1 MAIDFPDNSPNGEVF
16 VDSESATKWVYNL
29 RDNSWTLIGSG
40 MTGGL
45 NYIGGIEI
53 QKSIVDNNI
62 SPQAG
67 DIYTVNDGGF
77 CHPNYDQNLNGLDIS
92 VGQGV
97 IFDGQYWST
106 RVEGTSPFTRNISE
120 GRIFP
125 VHGGDDLD
133 MEPDGDYI
141 LETLPKLPD

>member
-1 MAIDFPDNSPNGEVF
+1 MAIDFPDSPKNGEVF
-16 VDSESATKWVYNL
+16 ADDQSATKWKYNS
-29 RDNSWTLIGSG
+29 RDNSWTMIGSG
-40 MTGGL
+40 ASGIQ
-45 NYIGGIEI
+45 YIGGIEI

-62 SPQAG
+62 SPQPG
-67 DIYTVNDGGF
+67 DIYTVVDGGF
-77 CHPNYDQNLNGLDIS
+77 CHPDYEENLDGIDIK

-97 IFDGQYWST
+97 IFDGKYWST
-106 RVEGTSPFTRNISE
+106 RVTGDSPFTRSISE

-141 LETLPKLPD
+141 LETLPTLPD

>member
-1 MAIDFPDNSPNGEVF
+1 MAIDFPDSPKNGEVF
-16 VDSESATKWVYNL
+16 VDDQSASKWKYNS
-29 RDNSWTLIGSG
+29 RDNSWTMIGAGASG
-40 MTGGL
+40 IQ
-45 NYIGGIEI
+45 YIGGIEI

-62 SPQAG
+62 SPQPG
-67 DIYTVNDGGF
+67 DIYTVVDGGF
-77 CHPNYDQNLNGLDIS
+77 CHPDYEENLDGIDIK

-97 IFDGQYWST
+97 IFDGKYWST
-106 RVEGTSPFTRNISE
+106 RVTGDSPFTRSISE

-141 LETLPKLPD
+141 LETLPTLPD